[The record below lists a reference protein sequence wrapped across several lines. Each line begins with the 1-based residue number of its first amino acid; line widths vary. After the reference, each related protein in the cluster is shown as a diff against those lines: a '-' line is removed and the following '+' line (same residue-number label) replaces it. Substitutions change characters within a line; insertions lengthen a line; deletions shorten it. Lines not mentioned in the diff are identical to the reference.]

1 VRELDMK
8 AYYIRAGSLKPC
20 IDLIKELGV
29 DPLRLMKVVGI
40 SDNVIDSSDAVV
52 PLESVIDL
60 VELASKETKC
70 EHFGLLLGSKVSI
83 QSLGLLGLLIRSA
96 STFEEGINVI
106 IKHLS
111 LSVTGVRRSLMVDS
125 GVAIYSST
133 YESNKIALSR
143 QARQVAVSLSWNLL
157 KGLSSENWQPIS
169 ISFSYSE
176 PNDAAFYRKLF
187 KTRVTFNGDYVVI
200 SFNQAYLK
208 IKLNAEDVHLHQT
221 ISNQLTKNLEKI
233 KHKNIVDEVK
243 NYIAKNLEIGICS
256 EDEVVKFFPLQKRTL
271 QQKLKEFGTSYQK
284 LLDNLR
290 FEKAEMY
297 LSSSTLKMYQI
308 ADLLCYQS
316 SAAFSFAFS
325 KRYGLSPS
333 RWKNAHKVNDI
344 R

>member
-1 VRELDMK
+1 MSERIDMK

-20 IDLIKELGV
+20 IELIKELGV
-29 DPLRLMKVVGI
+29 NPLRLMKMAGI
-40 SDNVIDSSDAVV
+40 SGNVIDSSDAVV
-52 PLESVIDL
+52 PLESVINL
-60 VELASKETKC
+60 VEIASKETKC
-70 EHFGLLLGSKVSI
+70 EHFGLLLGSRVSI

-111 LSVTGVRRSLMVDS
+111 LSVTGVRRSLMVDR

-133 YESNKIALSR
+133 YESNQIALSR

-157 KGLSSENWQPIS
+157 RGLSSENWQPIS

-187 KTRVTFNGDYVVI
+187 KTRVIFNGDYDGI
-200 SFNQAYLK
+200 AFHQADLN
-208 IKLNAEDVHLHQT
+208 IKLNAEDVYLHQT
-221 ISNQLTKNLEKI
+221 ISNQINKNLENL
-233 KHKNIVDEVK
+233 KHQNIVDEVS
-243 NYIAKNLEIGICS
+243 NYIAKNLEVGICS

-271 QQKLKEFGTSYQK
+271 QQKLKAFGTSYQK
-284 LLDNLR
+284 ILDNLR

-297 LSSSTLKMYQI
+297 LTNSTLNMYQI

-325 KRYGLSPS
+325 KRYGISPS
-333 RWKNAHKVNDI
+333 KWKLIHKRDDM
-344 R
+344 